1 MIVGLVVSLLVGPSV
16 AMAMGLPLPIATIP
30 AAVSGAVDDADGF
43 FSGAVTDLKVLIFA
57 TGVAFW
63 IAYKVMSRR

>member
-1 MIVGLVVSLLVGPSV
+1 MKKYMLALLGLLSLAYST
-16 AMAMGLPLPIATIP
+16 AFATIP
-30 AAVSGAVDDADGF
+30 AAVSGAVSDADGF

-63 IAYKVMSRR
+63 IAYKVMSRK

>member
-1 MIVGLVVSLLVGPSV
+1 VNLL
-16 AMAMGLPLPIATIP
+16 ATIP
-30 AAVSGAVDDADGF
+30 AAISGAVSDADGF